1 MLNLLADSLKW
12 YKKWGGK
19 PVFPWIAAAQ
29 AYRLRD
35 FSRAERLYEK
45 GLLKNK
51 RHSAYVNALLDLSFC
66 KYKLRK
72 VKEAESLLKEAV
84 SLQPLLLEGW
94 LRLGKLL
101 LWVGKPN
108 SAYKIL
114 KDILPKFPESEE
126 LWGITLYSGTL
137 IKADDALSL
146 LEIRPVRGNSP
157 VPPVALSLADIVFGD
172 KHSGRVFLTKLC
184 SSDNPP
190 IEALHAISEVL
201 LSEENYG
208 MAKHFLRRALYSS
221 PENPTTLSLLS
232 EVYLEER
239 SGYEYAVQLAQQA
252 CQVSGWQ
259 SPIFMNQLVRSHLA
273 VGDRVSALLI
283 ASRALEIS
291 DEEFNEREDLSKL
304 VTELRAQ
311 SLS

>member
-1 MLNLLADSLKW
+1 MLRLLSDSLKW

-19 PVFPWIAAAQ
+19 PVFPWISAAK

-35 FSRAERLYEK
+35 FSKAERLYEK

-51 RHSAYVNALLDLSFC
+51 KHKAYVNALLDLSFC

-72 VKEAESLLKEAV
+72 VKEAENILREAV
-84 SLQPLLLEGW
+84 SLQPSLLEGW

-108 SAYKIL
+108 SAYKSL
-114 KDILPKFPESEE
+114 YEILPKFPESEE
-126 LWGITLYSGTL
+126 LWGITLYAGTL
-137 IKADDALSL
+137 TKSEDVLSL
-146 LEIRPVRGNSP
+146 LEVRPPKGNSA
-157 VPPVALSLADIVFGD
+157 VPSIALSLADMVFGD
-172 KHSGRVFLTKLC
+172 KYSGRLVLTKLC

-190 IEALHAISEVL
+190 IEALHGISEVL

-239 SGYEYAVQLAQQA
+239 SSYEYAVQLAQQS

-259 SPIFMNQLVRSHLA
+259 SPIFMNQLVRAHLA
-273 VGDRVSALLI
+273 MGDRGSALLV
-283 ASRALEIS
+283 ASRALEIT
-291 DEEFNEREDLSKL
+291 DEEFSEREDLSKL